1 MSEKE
6 ERKRRS
12 IRKAVRTRA
21 ANRAAWKRYVEVDA
35 PSRKGLDALLNHFL
49 RGTTV
54 SVRFNPRDSGLRLK
68 HGTTYGKLIAVDG
81 MSVIVQPEGYK
92 RPRGYHFG
100 FWEVIL
106 P

>member
-1 MSEKE
+1 MTSK
-6 ERKRRS
+6 ERKLRA

-21 ANRAAWKRYVEVDA
+21 ANRAAWKRYFEVDA
-35 PSRKGLDALLNHFL
+35 PARKRLDNLLNYFL
-49 RGTTV
+49 RKFPV
-54 SVRFNPRDSGLRLK
+54 SVRFNPRDSGLRLR
-68 HGTTYGKLIAVDG
+68 HGVTQGRLIAVDG

-100 FWEVIL
+100 FWEVLL